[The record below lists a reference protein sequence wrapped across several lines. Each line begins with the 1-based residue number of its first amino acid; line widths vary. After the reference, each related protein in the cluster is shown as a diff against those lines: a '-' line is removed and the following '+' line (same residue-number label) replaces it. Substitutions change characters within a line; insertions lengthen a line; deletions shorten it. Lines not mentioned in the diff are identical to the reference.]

1 MFAALAER
9 VNCAGSGDDGQREE
23 HEDGVSDLRALA
35 GDVLLAKGGAGW
47 DEAEAEVSVLGGLGS
62 MNESKYTWIQTG
74 AAADMVGYLGERLSS
89 ALLGA
94 DAESAVLLHVT
105 VGMPGDEACRRSH
118 ISFGLH
124 VGPRPQP
131 PAATP
136 GPVGVQTGRR
146 TGVRVA
152 TFCVRLVAW
161 MLRGEWFAERE
172 WRGA

>member
-1 MFAALAER
+1 VNRACEPR
-9 VNCAGSGDDGQREE
+9 VNCAVSGEDGQREE
-23 HEDGVSDLRALA
+23 HQDGVSDLRALA
-35 GDVLLAKGGAGW
+35 GDVLRAKGGAGW
-47 DEAEAEVSVLGGLGS
+47 DEAEAEASASSVLGG
-62 MNESKYTWIQTG
+62 
-74 AAADMVGYLGERLSS
+74 VGERLSS

-94 DAESAVLLHVT
+94 DAESAVLLHVS

-124 VGPRPQP
+124 VGPRPLP
-131 PAATP
+131 PAASP

-152 TFCVRLVAW
+152 TFCVRLVVWTLRAAW
-161 MLRGEWFAERE
+161 RAERV

>member
-1 MFAALAER
+1 LFAALAER

-47 DEAEAEVSVLGGLGS
+47 DEAEAEVSVLGG
-62 MNESKYTWIQTG
+62 
-74 AAADMVGYLGERLSS
+74 LGERLSS